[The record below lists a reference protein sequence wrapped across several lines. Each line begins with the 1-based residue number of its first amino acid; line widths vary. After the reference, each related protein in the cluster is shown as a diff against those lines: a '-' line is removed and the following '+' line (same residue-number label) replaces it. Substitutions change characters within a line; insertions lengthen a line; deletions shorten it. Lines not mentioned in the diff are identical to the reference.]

1 MRISLNKSGIDPSV
15 PADSGAP
22 DAKNHSR
29 VARWV
34 ARFGVAGFLFFL
46 IKGLAWLIVPA
57 AIAAYAA
64 KS

>member
-1 MRISLNKSGIDPSV
+1 MRMILNKRSSATEEQPCEPV
-15 PADSGAP
+15 PA
-22 DAKNHSR
+22 AKRGR

-64 KS
+64 RS

>member
-1 MRISLNKSGIDPSV
+1 MSTYSQAQMRTSLKS
-15 PADSGAP
+15 
-22 DAKNHSR
+22 SR
-29 VARWV
+29 AARIV

-57 AIAAYAA
+57 AIAAYAT